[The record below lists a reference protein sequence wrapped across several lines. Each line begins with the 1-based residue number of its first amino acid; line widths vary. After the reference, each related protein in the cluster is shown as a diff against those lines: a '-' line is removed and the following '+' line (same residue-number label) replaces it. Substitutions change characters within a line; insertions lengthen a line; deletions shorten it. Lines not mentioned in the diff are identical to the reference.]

1 MRKPRSPF
9 KLQDVQRAVNSQKF
23 RVTGQFPVSVNQ
35 IILNCP
41 SRHGRRGRV
50 KLNRA
55 GLQNQ
60 KGLSA
65 ISHQKARTWLWHTLK
80 RIARYPDIAWSIR
93 GTIFA
98 PGYPA
103 FHGVRLG
110 QG

>member
-9 KLQDVQRAVNSQKF
+9 KLQDLQGAVNSQKF
-23 RVTGQFPVSVNQ
+23 RVTGQFRVSVNQ

-41 SRHGRRGRV
+41 SRPGRRKRA

-60 KGLSA
+60 EGIPA
-65 ISHQKARTWLWHTLK
+65 ISHQKARTWLWRIPK

-98 PGYPA
+98 PGHPA

-110 QG
+110 QE